1 MSKCT
6 TNQVNSININTV
18 SAADRLHGSVRF
30 RYVLAGKPYEHTV
43 QLAQTA
49 CNYGGVR
56 HWFRCGYCSRRV
68 GVLYLSGGQCA
79 CRHCFK
85 LAYKSE
91 RESDTYRLYR
101 KADKI
106 RERLGWGAGIAL
118 PDGAK
123 PKGMHWKT
131 FYRMKA
137 EHDATAQRIFGATAR
152 WCAKMTSRL
161 QRKECLPATD
171 NEEYQRQTCLV

>member
-1 MSKCT
+1 MGGYGSGRQFGKRT
-6 TNQVNSININTV
+6 TNQVISITIKELDF
-18 SAADRLHGSVRF
+18 ADRLHGSVRA
-30 RYVLAGKPYEHTV
+30 RYLLDGKPVEHTI
-43 QLAQTA
+43 QLTQTA

-56 HWFRCGYCSRRV
+56 HWFRCPFCPRRV

-91 RESDTYRLYR
+91 RETYHDKQFR
-101 KADKI
+101 KADKL
-106 RERLGWGAGIAL
+106 RAQLGWRPGIAY

-131 FYRMKA
+131 FNRMKA
-137 EHDATAQRIFGATAR
+137 KHDFTVQTINGITAQWVDKIKNR
-152 WCAKMTSRL
+152 
-161 QRKECLPATD
+161 QRPSL
-171 NEEYQRQTCLV
+171 

>member
-1 MSKCT
+1 MGGLGSGRQFGKRT
-6 TNQVNSININTV
+6 TNQVTSINVKTV
-18 SAADRLHGSVRF
+18 GYADQLHGSVRF
-30 RYVLAGKPYEHTV
+30 RYTHEGKPVEHTV
-43 QLAQTA
+43 QLTQTD

-56 HWFRCGYCSRRV
+56 HWFMCGYCSRRV

-118 PDGAK
+118 PDGGK
-123 PKGMHWKT
+123 PKRMHWKT

-137 EHDATAQRIFGATAR
+137 RHDATAQRVCGLTAQ
-152 WCAKMTSRL
+152 WCAKITSRL
-161 QRKECLPATD
+161 QRDRISL
-171 NEEYQRQTCLV
+171 

>member
-1 MSKCT
+1 MSKRT
-6 TNQVNSININTV
+6 TNQVSSIHV
-18 SAADRLHGSVRF
+18 KDLSAADRQHGSLRF
-30 RYVLAGKPYEHTV
+30 RYTMAGKPVQHTV
-43 QLAQTA
+43 YLEQTD
-49 CNYGGVR
+49 CHYGGVR
-56 HWFRCGYCSRRV
+56 YWFSCEYCQRRV
-68 GVLYLSGGQCA
+68 GILYLSGCQCA

-91 RESDTYRLYR
+91 RETTHDRLFR

-106 RERLGWGAGIAL
+106 RRRLGWQPGIAF

-137 EHDATAQRIFGATAR
+137 AHDITVQHICGMTAQLCSKWTGQ
-152 WCAKMTSRL
+152 L
-161 QRKECLPATD
+161 QLHLNRHCD
-171 NEEYQRQTCLV
+171 R

>member
-1 MSKCT
+1 MSKRT
-6 TNQVNSININTV
+6 TNQVSSV
-18 SAADRLHGSVRF
+18 KVQDLGAADRLHGSVRL
-30 RYVLAGKPYEHTV
+30 RYTLNGKPVEHTV
-43 QLAQTA
+43 QLTQTA

-56 HWFRCGYCSRRV
+56 HWFRCEYCSRRV

-91 RESDTYRLYR
+91 RESSTYRLYR

-106 RERLGWGAGIAL
+106 RVRLGWGAGIAL
-118 PDGAK
+118 LDGAK

-131 FYRMKA
+131 FNRMKA
-137 EHDATAQRIFGATAR
+137 KHDATAQHIFGATAQ

-161 QRKECLPATD
+161 QR
-171 NEEYQRQTCLV
+171 

>member
-1 MSKCT
+1 MGGLGSGRQFGKRT
-6 TNQVNSININTV
+6 TNQVSSVNV
-18 SAADRLHGSVRF
+18 KEVGVADRLHGSVRF
-30 RYVLAGKPYEHTV
+30 RYTLNGKPVEHNV
-43 QLAQTA
+43 QLMQTD

-56 HWFRCGYCSRRV
+56 HWFRCEYCGRRV

-91 RESDTYRLYR
+91 REGYHDQQFR
-101 KADKI
+101 KANKI
-106 RERLGWGAGIAL
+106 RALLGWQPGIAH

-131 FYRMKA
+131 FNRMKA
-137 EHDATAQRIFGATAR
+137 EHDFRVQRILGVTAAWVEKIR
-152 WCAKMTSRL
+152 SR
-161 QRKECLPATD
+161 QRLS
-171 NEEYQRQTCLV
+171 L